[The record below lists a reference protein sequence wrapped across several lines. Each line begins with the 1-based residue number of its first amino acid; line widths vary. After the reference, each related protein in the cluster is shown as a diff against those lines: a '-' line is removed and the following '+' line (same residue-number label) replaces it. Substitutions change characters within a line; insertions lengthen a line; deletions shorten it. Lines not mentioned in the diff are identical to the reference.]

1 MPGVRAQRLRPPGL
15 GPNGPA
21 TNNTLDS
28 VTAPGTGDVWAGGL
42 GLDSGVFA
50 STLTEHWNG
59 TSWTVVASPN
69 VAGAFGTEVLG
80 ISGRAGG
87 PLFAVGDVHEQS
99 GQYHTFGMRGQ

>member
-59 TSWTVVASPN
+59 TSWTVVASP
-69 VAGAFGTEVLG
+69 
-80 ISGRAGG
+80 GG